1 MLRVLSW
8 ALYILIVAILTV
20 LTQVGGGI
28 LLFSTLIVWSI
39 FPIGRLGRI
48 KAFAT
53 HLLAFA
59 VLYTAIC
66 ALLIPPVA
74 QINGRVALQCFAS
87 ERYAY
92 AALSRLTCL
101 LNRHYAVPAVEAALK
116 RMSRDINEAQP
127 GTVVAYLDVGF
138 PFFNGFPVLP
148 HLSHRDGRDID
159 LAYFYLGPA
168 GRYLPGEARSPIG
181 YFAFEQP
188 AADTKLPCAEQRGG
202 VTLRWDLN
210 WLQPYF
216 PAYMLEHV
224 RTAEMLTWLVTKGP
238 AHGVS
243 GLIIEPHMSERLGV
257 DSKLIRFQGCRA
269 ARHDDHVHVDFE

>member
-8 ALYILIVAILTV
+8 TLYVLIVATLTV

-39 FPIGRLGRI
+39 FPIGRLGYI

-59 VLYTAIC
+59 VLYAAIC
-66 ALLIPPVA
+66 ALLIPPLA

-87 ERYAY
+87 DRYAY

-101 LNRHYAVPAVEAALK
+101 LNRHYAVPEVDAALK

-138 PFFNGFPVLP
+138 PFLNGFPVLP

-181 YFAFEQP
+181 YLAFEQP

-202 VTLRWDLN
+202 VTLRWDLT
-210 WLQPYF
+210 WLQSYF
-216 PAYMLEHV
+216 SAYTLDRA
-224 RTAEMLTWLVTKGP
+224 RTAEMLTWLVMEGP

-257 DSKLIRFQGCRA
+257 HSKLIRFQGCKA